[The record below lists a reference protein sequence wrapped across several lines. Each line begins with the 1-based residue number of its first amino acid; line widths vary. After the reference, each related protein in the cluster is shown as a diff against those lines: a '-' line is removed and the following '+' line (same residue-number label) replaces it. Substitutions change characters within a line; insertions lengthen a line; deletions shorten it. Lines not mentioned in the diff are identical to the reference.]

1 MKPIRIL
8 LADDHTLVRAGIRS
22 LLERDPDVEVVA
34 EAHDGRD
41 ALRLV
46 QEHHPD
52 IVFMDVT
59 MQGLNG
65 LDATAQITKTCPGV
79 QVVILSMHKNE
90 EYVSQALQV
99 GAAGYLLKDAAT
111 TELELAVQAVARGEP
126 YLSPAVSKHV
136 VDCYL
141 QRVNNAVKD
150 MSEPVPTPLTVRQR
164 EILQL
169 IAEGHTT
176 RQIAS
181 LLHLSTKTVETH
193 RSQIMDRLGIRRIA
207 SLVRYAVR
215 TGLVTPDL

>member
-22 LLERDPDVEVVA
+22 LLEQVPNVEVVA
-34 EAHDGRD
+34 EANDGRD
-41 ALRLV
+41 ALRLIH
-46 QEHHPD
+46 EHQPD

-79 QVVILSMHKNE
+79 QVIMLSMHKNE
-90 EYVSQALQV
+90 EYVSQALRV

-111 TELELAVQAVARGEP
+111 TELELAVQAVTRGET

-136 VDCYL
+136 VDRYL
-141 QRVNNAVKD
+141 QRVNNTTESA
-150 MSEPVPTPLTVRQR
+150 SEPTRLTVRQR

-176 RQIAS
+176 KQIAG

-193 RSQIMDRLGIRRIA
+193 RSQLMDRLGIRHIA
-207 SLVRYAVR
+207 GLVRYAVR
-215 TGLVTPDL
+215 TGLVPPDH

>member
-22 LLERDPDVEVVA
+22 LLEQAPNVEVVA
-34 EAHDGRD
+34 EANDGRD
-41 ALRLV
+41 ALRLIH
-46 QEHHPD
+46 EHQPD

-79 QVVILSMHKNE
+79 QVIMLSMHKNE
-90 EYVSQALQV
+90 EYVSQALRV

-111 TELELAVQAVARGEP
+111 TELELAVQAVARGET

-136 VDCYL
+136 VDRYL
-141 QRVNNAVKD
+141 QRVNNTTERA
-150 MSEPVPTPLTVRQR
+150 SGPTRLTVRQR

-176 RQIAS
+176 KQIAG

-193 RSQIMDRLGIRRIA
+193 RSQLMDRLGIRHIA
-207 SLVRYAVR
+207 GLVRYAVR
-215 TGLVTPDL
+215 VGLVPPDH

>member
-22 LLERDPDVEVVA
+22 LLEQVPNVEVVA
-34 EAHDGRD
+34 EANDGRD
-41 ALRLV
+41 ALRLIH
-46 QEHHPD
+46 EHQPD
-52 IVFMDVT
+52 IAFMDVT

-79 QVVILSMHKNE
+79 QVIMLSMHKNE
-90 EYVSQALQV
+90 EYVSQALRV

-111 TELELAVQAVARGEP
+111 TELELAVQAVTRGET

-136 VDCYL
+136 VDRYL
-141 QRVNNAVKD
+141 QRVNNTTESA
-150 MSEPVPTPLTVRQR
+150 SEPTRLTVRQR

-176 RQIAS
+176 KQIAG

-193 RSQIMDRLGIRRIA
+193 RSQLMDRLGIRHIA
-207 SLVRYAVR
+207 GLVRYAVR
-215 TGLVTPDL
+215 TGLVAPDH

>member
-22 LLERDPDVEVVA
+22 LLEQVPNVEVVA
-34 EAHDGRD
+34 EANDGRD
-41 ALRLV
+41 ALRLIH
-46 QEHHPD
+46 EHQPD
-52 IVFMDVT
+52 IAFMDVT

-79 QVVILSMHKNE
+79 QVIMLSMHKNE
-90 EYVSQALQV
+90 EYVSQALRV

-111 TELELAVQAVARGEP
+111 TELELAVQAVARGET

-136 VDCYL
+136 VDRYL
-141 QRVNNAVKD
+141 QRVNNTTESA
-150 MSEPVPTPLTVRQR
+150 SEPTRLTVRQR

-176 RQIAS
+176 KQIAG

-193 RSQIMDRLGIRRIA
+193 RSQLMDRLGIRHIA
-207 SLVRYAVR
+207 GLVRYAVR
-215 TGLVTPDL
+215 TGLVAPDH

>member
-22 LLERDPDVEVVA
+22 LLEQVPNVEVVA
-34 EAHDGRD
+34 EANDGRD
-41 ALRLV
+41 ALRLIH
-46 QEHHPD
+46 EHQPD
-52 IVFMDVT
+52 IAFMDVT

-79 QVVILSMHKNE
+79 QVIMLSMHKNE
-90 EYVSQALQV
+90 EYVSQALRV

-111 TELELAVQAVARGEP
+111 TELELAVQAVARGET

-136 VDCYL
+136 VDRYL
-141 QRVNNAVKD
+141 QRVNNTTERA
-150 MSEPVPTPLTVRQR
+150 SEPTRLTVRQR

-176 RQIAS
+176 KQIAG

-193 RSQIMDRLGIRRIA
+193 RSQLMDRLGIRHIA
-207 SLVRYAVR
+207 GLVRYAVR
-215 TGLVTPDL
+215 TGLVPPDH

>member
-22 LLERDPDVEVVA
+22 LLEQVPNVEVVA
-34 EAHDGRD
+34 EANDGRD
-41 ALRLV
+41 ALRLIH
-46 QEHHPD
+46 EHQPD

-79 QVVILSMHKNE
+79 QVIMLSMHKNE
-90 EYVSQALQV
+90 EYVSQALRV

-111 TELELAVQAVARGEP
+111 TELELAVQAVARGET

-136 VDCYL
+136 VDRYL
-141 QRVNNAVKD
+141 QRVNNTTESA
-150 MSEPVPTPLTVRQR
+150 SEPTRLTVRQR

-176 RQIAS
+176 KQIAS
-181 LLHLSTKTVETH
+181 LLHLSAKTVETH
-193 RSQIMDRLGIRRIA
+193 RSQLMDRLGIRHIA
-207 SLVRYAVR
+207 GLVRYAVR
-215 TGLVTPDL
+215 TGLVTPDH

>member
-22 LLERDPDVEVVA
+22 LLEQVPNVEVVA
-34 EAHDGRD
+34 EANDGRD
-41 ALRLV
+41 ALRLIH
-46 QEHHPD
+46 EHQPD
-52 IVFMDVT
+52 IAFMDVT

-79 QVVILSMHKNE
+79 QVIMLSMHKNE
-90 EYVSQALQV
+90 EYVSQALRV

-111 TELELAVQAVARGEP
+111 TELELAVQAVARGET

-136 VDCYL
+136 VDRYL
-141 QRVNNAVKD
+141 QRVNNTTESA
-150 MSEPVPTPLTVRQR
+150 SETTRLTVRQR

-176 RQIAS
+176 KQIAG

-193 RSQIMDRLGIRRIA
+193 RSQLMDRLGIRHIA
-207 SLVRYAVR
+207 GLVRYAVR
-215 TGLVTPDL
+215 TGLVPPDH

>member
-22 LLERDPDVEVVA
+22 LLEQVPNVEVVA
-34 EAHDGRD
+34 EANDGRD
-41 ALRLV
+41 ALRLIH
-46 QEHHPD
+46 EHQPD
-52 IVFMDVT
+52 IAFMDVT

-79 QVVILSMHKNE
+79 QVIMLSMHKNE
-90 EYVSQALQV
+90 EYVSQALRV

-111 TELELAVQAVARGEP
+111 TELELAVQAVARGET

-136 VDCYL
+136 VDRYL
-141 QRVNNAVKD
+141 QRVNNTTERA
-150 MSEPVPTPLTVRQR
+150 SEPTRLTVRQR

-176 RQIAS
+176 KQIAG

-193 RSQIMDRLGIRRIA
+193 RSQLMDRLGIRHIA
-207 SLVRYAVR
+207 GLVRYAVR
-215 TGLVTPDL
+215 TGLVAPDH